1 MKVKFLISMVY
12 VNADLKPI
20 TLQEGKTYEV
30 PDKWGSELVSNACA
44 VQLIKPLE
52 ITQ

>member
-12 VNADLKPI
+12 VNASLEPI
-20 TLQEGKTYEV
+20 TLQEGKVYEV
-30 PDKWGSELVSNACA
+30 PDSWGSELVSNACA
-44 VQLIKPLE
+44 VQLKPLE